1 MCLCI
6 RKRLGVIQGGHSRQ
20 HLALKQLQGGT
31 TASAAVGH
39 LVLRAV
45 LLAGRRGVPAADDG
59 DHSLASGLHHGVH
72 QLLGAAL
79 KLRHL
84 EDAHGAVP
92 NDGLG
97 LSHRLGVALNG
108 GGAAVQAHE
117 ALGDSGRQRGRLD
130 LSVLAELGGANKV
143 RGQHDLHA
151 LGLRLLHDLRHDL
164 RALLVEEGVADAH
177 AVQDL
182 DEGEGHAAADD
193 HGIHLVKHV
202 LDELNLVTHLGAS
215 QDGADWVHR
224 AVQHLRKGLQLL
236 GYQEAGALHGVALA
250 HHGAVPAV
258 RRAEGVAAV
267 NIRQLRQRGTE
278 LLGLLLV
285 GLDLVSVLVHTL
297 ALFLYVVAAVLQ
309 QDHRARRRARA
320 LLLHLRA
327 DAVLQE
333 GHRLRQLL
341 LQALGHRL
349 QGVLGHGAAIRA
361 SQVGTEHHRAA
372 ALIQAVL
379 DGRQRRV
386 NPLGVGDHAGVLLI
400 LRNIEVYSD
409 EHALAGDV
417 HGIDPKFVECHVRVR
432 VQRA

>member
-193 HGIHLVKHV
+193 HGIHLVQHV
-202 LDELNLVTHLGAS
+202 LDKLNLVRHLGPA
-215 QDGADWVHR
+215 QNCTNRLHR
-224 AVQHLRKGLQLL
+224 AVQNLREGLQFL
-236 GYQEAGALHGVALA
+236 GHKEPRALHGVALT
-250 HHGAVPAV
+250 HH
-258 RRAEGVAAV
+258 RAMSAMSRAKGIAAV
-267 NIRQLRQRGTE
+267 DVRQFGDGSSE
-278 LLGLLLV
+278 LLGFLFV
-285 GLDLVSVLVHTL
+285 GLDLVSILVLAF
-297 ALFLYVVAAVLQ
+297 ALLLHVEAAVLQ
-309 QDHRARRRARA
+309 QDHGARRRIRA
-320 LLLHLRA
+320 GGLDFWA
-327 DAVLQE
+327 TAVLQE
-333 GHRLRQLL
+333 GDGFPQLL
-341 LQALGHRL
+341 LDALRD
-349 QGVLGHGAAIRA
+349 R
-361 SQVGTEHHRAA
+361 SQ
-372 ALIQAVL
+372 
-379 DGRQRRV
+379 
-386 NPLGVGDHAGVLLI
+386 
-400 LRNIEVYSD
+400 
-409 EHALAGDV
+409 
-417 HGIDPKFVECHVRVR
+417 
-432 VQRA
+432 